1 MDLAIVIRTVARLV
15 VSLRRRERVAERTI
29 AVYFDKPAGFQFRA
43 GQTID
48 VTLIHPSE
56 SDAEGNSRTFSIASA
71 PNEPDIMVATRM
83 RGSAFKRVLS
93 TMPLGTAVYVDGP
106 MGSFTLHDDATRP
119 AVCLAGGIGITP
131 FRSMIV
137 DVVSRRTRHEL
148 WLFFANR
155 EPQDAAF
162 LGELQ
167 ALASV
172 ASGFHLVVT
181 MTAPRE
187 SVFPRTSETGHID
200 SAMIHRHVP
209 EAMAPVYYVAGPPG
223 MVVALHDRLVKA
235 GVSKLDIRAEEFSG
249 Y

>member
-1 MDLAIVIRTVARLV
+1 MARL
-15 VSLRRRERVAERTI
+15 VSLRRREHVAERTL
-29 AVYFDKPAGFQFRA
+29 ALYFDKPAGFQFRA

-48 VTLIHPSE
+48 VTLIDPPE

-71 PNEPDIMVATRM
+71 PEEPDIMVTTRM

-93 TMPLGTAVYVDGP
+93 TMPLGTAVHVEGP
-106 MGSFTLHDDATRP
+106 MGSFTLHDNATRP

-137 DVVSRRTRHEL
+137 DVMSRRTGHEL

-155 EPQDAAF
+155 KPQDAAF
-162 LGELQ
+162 FGELQ
-167 ALASV
+167 ALAGV

-181 MTAPRE
+181 MTGLTE
-187 SVFPRTSETGHID
+187 SVDPLATETGHID
-200 SAMIHRHVP
+200 LEMMHRHVP
-209 EAMAPVYYVAGPPG
+209 EATVPVYYVAGPPE
-223 MVVALHDRLVKA
+223 MVVALHDMLVGA
-235 GVSKLDIRAEEFSG
+235 RVSERDICAEEFAG